1 MGFLDNLTKT
11 ISQGVDRAKFE
22 ADKFQKTTRIQNEIA
37 ELKRQID
44 AKRIDFGD
52 RALELYKAGKIQS
65 ATLGE
70 IAQAMDALRAS
81 ITLKEEELREAQSE
95 LFVEPT
101 PPGGVAPSSPPTS
114 AGTATPPAQSQ
125 APAPPSGSAQAG
137 TKACPNCQFQM
148 PASAMFCPNCGARL
162 GV

>member
-1 MGFLDNLTKT
+1 MGFLDNLSKT

-22 ADKFQKTTRIQNEIA
+22 ADKFQRTTRLQNEIN

-44 AKRIDFGD
+44 ANRMEFGD
-52 RALELYKAGKIQS
+52 RAIQLFRAGQIQS

-70 IAQAMDALRAS
+70 ILKAMDALQGN
-81 ITLKEEELREAQSE
+81 ITLKEEELKTAQSE
-95 LFVEPT
+95 VFVEPT
-101 PPGGVAPSSPPTS
+101 PAAGVQAQNIPISNESPTQARPQS
-114 AGTATPPAQSQ
+114 A
-125 APAPPSGSAQAG
+125 APAGM
-137 TKACPNCQFQM
+137 KFCPNCQFQM

>member
-1 MGFLDNLTKT
+1 MGFLDNLSKT

-22 ADKFQKTTRIQNEIA
+22 ADKFQRTTRLQNEIN

-44 AKRIDFGD
+44 ANRMEFGD
-52 RALELYKAGKIQS
+52 RAIQLFRVGQIQS

-70 IAQAMDALRAS
+70 ILKAMDALQGS
-81 ITLKEEELREAQSE
+81 ITLKEEELKTSQSE
-95 LFVEPT
+95 VFVEPT
-101 PPGGVAPSSPPTS
+101 PTAGMQAQNVPISSEPSTQAHPQ
-114 AGTATPPAQSQ
+114 AA
-125 APAPPSGSAQAG
+125 APAGM
-137 TKACPNCQFQM
+137 KFCPNCQFQM

>member
-1 MGFLDNLTKT
+1 MGFLDNLSKT

-22 ADKFQKTTRIQNEIA
+22 ADKFQKTTRLQNEIN

-44 AKRIDFGD
+44 ANRMEFGD
-52 RALELYKAGKIQS
+52 RAIQLFRVGQIQS

-70 IAQAMDALRAS
+70 ILKAMDALQGN
-81 ITLKEEELREAQSE
+81 ITLKEEELKTSQSE

-101 PPGGVAPSSPPTS
+101 PPAGRQAQNVPISSEPSTQARPQ
-114 AGTATPPAQSQ
+114 AA
-125 APAPPSGSAQAG
+125 APAGM
-137 TKACPNCQFQM
+137 KFCPNCQVQM
-148 PASAMFCPNCGARL
+148 PTSAMVCPNCGARL